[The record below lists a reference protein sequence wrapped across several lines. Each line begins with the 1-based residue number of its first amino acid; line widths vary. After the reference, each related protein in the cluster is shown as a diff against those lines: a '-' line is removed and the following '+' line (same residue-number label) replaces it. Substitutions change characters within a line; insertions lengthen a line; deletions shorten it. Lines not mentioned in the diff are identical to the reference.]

1 MIEESESSSE
11 IPPVENE
18 EPSPVIPDTGC
29 SSLVDKYT
37 DLLLTDKQ
45 KKEISDRTNFYYSMK
60 QKSLKKVG
68 FCVLCNKRFAS
79 NTNKKTS
86 QFITEYDDTT
96 YCRTLEIFCFADH
109 PCKGWKLVYGVVFN
123 LEEMI
128 QQHKKQIEELK
139 RAIIINKNDLM
150 FGYKAR
156 KDAIE
161 LHETL
166 IAQLEGIMETY
177 STRLYKYLSYANN
190 NRMNEDI
197 DKINKHITLL
207 TEDIKGF
214 VAQEKI
220 REAVEASLAIKS
232 DYVCMKNLKQL
243 QENSYREF
251 LFNCQSQFVEDEE
264 MSIKENKK
272 ASKEKEV
279 IEKTQKKKKKEMEK
293 EVEEGEEKK
302 EKNKKKKIEQE
313 LNHLF
318 MTFDIIDELL
328 DADPDFLDQI
338 SKEIKKLKLMIKKH
352 GTEEQVGEFKTIED
366 LFATKFSEV
375 ENKKRDREKEEH
387 DKMEQL
393 LSGENDEN
401 LKQQM
406 EEEMEELS

>member
-1 MIEESESSSE
+1 MIEETESSE

-18 EPSPVIPDTGC
+18 VPAGVIPDTGC
-29 SSLVDKYT
+29 SVLVDKYT

-45 KKEISDRTNFYYSMK
+45 KKEISDKTNYYYSMK
-60 QKSLKKVG
+60 KNSLKKPG
-68 FCVLCNKRFAS
+68 ICVLCNKRFDS
-79 NTNKKTS
+79 KTNKKTS
-86 QFITEYDDTT
+86 QFISSYDDTT
-96 YCRTLEIFCFADH
+96 YCRTLEIMCFSSS

-123 LEEMI
+123 LEELI
-128 QQHKKQIEELK
+128 REHKKQVEELK

-150 FGYKAR
+150 YGYKDR
-156 KDAIE
+156 KDAID

-207 TEDIKGF
+207 TEDVKVFVSQDKIK
-214 VAQEKI
+214 
-220 REAVEASLAIKS
+220 EAVEASISIKS
-232 DYVCMKNLKQL
+232 DYVCMKNLKHL
-243 QENSYREF
+243 QENSYREYI
-251 LFNCQSQFVEDEE
+251 FNCESQFVEDEE

-272 ASKEKEV
+272 SSKEKEV
-279 IEKTQKKKKKEMEK
+279 IERTQKKKTKEIENEK
-293 EVEEGEEKK
+293 SSAEKK
-302 EKNKKKKIEQE
+302 EGSKKKKIEQE

-328 DADPDFLDQI
+328 DADSDFLEQI

-352 GTEEQVGEFKTIED
+352 GTEEQGGEFKTIED
-366 LFATKFSEV
+366 LFATKFREV
-375 ENKKRDREKEEH
+375 EEKRAEKYREEH
-387 DKMEQL
+387 SKMEQL
-393 LSGENDEN
+393 MTGENDEN
-401 LKQQM
+401 LKLQM